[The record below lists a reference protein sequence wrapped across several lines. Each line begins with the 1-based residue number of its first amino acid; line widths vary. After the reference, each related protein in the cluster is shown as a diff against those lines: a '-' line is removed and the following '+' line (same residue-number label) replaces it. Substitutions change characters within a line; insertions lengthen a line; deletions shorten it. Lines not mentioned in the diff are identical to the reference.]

1 MTSSRIKPLAGLF
14 LLCLALAPWGVA
26 AQEPPKLLIE
36 SIVVEGV
43 PQAAGRRI
51 VADETLLKLGQ
62 TYTEREIR
70 QAVYRV
76 RRLPFVVNA
85 DFSLRKGEHD
95 GYELAIQV
103 IEETPVFLSLGTNG
117 QRAQQ
122 FDVLAGRNRTTT
134 TWQQFGSLGGRTF
147 VGSSGIVEGSV
158 EKFEHQDG
166 ELVHAG
172 STLFDRFGAGT
183 VAGGTL
189 DSVQG
194 VKGYD
199 QLQASLFGGI
209 PLTAAQ
215 TLRATLFWSD
225 SRQSAVN
232 QLFKTKDRGAELSWI
247 YNTTDDP
254 VFPMSGSLGFVDWL
268 YERDMSHDRQS
279 FEGEL
284 FSSSAVTDVRSLV
297 AGVTHYFPV
306 AAHQSLSLAANV
318 DRTALS
324 AEGASN
330 VPWQYTLAVGH
341 AITLLGFDRTHR
353 FGDLRF
359 ENSVEATYSYL
370 ESTPGFAS
378 RSSRDG
384 SFVSS
389 LGYRSR
395 WGLIRATLTYSGLW
409 RSH

>member
-1 MTSSRIKPLAGLF
+1 MAPL
-14 LLCLALAPWGVA
+14 GVA

-43 PQAAGRRI
+43 PQAAGQRI
-51 VADETLLKLGQ
+51 VADETLLKVGQ
-62 TYTEREIR
+62 TYTESELR

-95 GYELAIQV
+95 GYDLLLQV
-103 IEETPVFLSLGTNG
+103 IEETPVFLSAGTNG

-122 FDVLAGRNRTTT
+122 FDGLAGRNRTTT
-134 TWQQFGSLGGRTF
+134 AWQQFGSLGGRTF
-147 VGSSGIVEGSV
+147 VGSSGLVEGSV
-158 EKFEHQDG
+158 EKLQHQEG
-166 ELVHAG
+166 ELVRADYQQ
-172 STLFDRFGAGT
+172 FDLFGAGT
-183 VAGGTL
+183 VAGGGL
-189 DSVQG
+189 DSIQG
-194 VKGYD
+194 VKGSD

-215 TLRATLFWSD
+215 SLRATLFWSD
-225 SRQSAVN
+225 SRQSAFN
-232 QLFKTKDRGAELSWI
+232 QTFKSMDRGAELSWL

-254 VFPMSGSLGFVDWL
+254 LFPMSGSSGFVDGL
-268 YERDMSHDRQS
+268 YERDTSHDRQS
-279 FEGEL
+279 FEGEQ
-284 FSSSAVTDVRSLV
+284 FNRSVVTDVRSLS
-297 AGVTHYFPV
+297 AGITHYFPV

-318 DRTALS
+318 DRTAFS

-359 ENSVEATYSYL
+359 ENSVVATYNYLEATS
-370 ESTPGFAS
+370 GFSS

-389 LGYRSR
+389 LVYRSR
-395 WGLIRATLTYSGLW
+395 WGVLRAMLTYSGLW